1 MGGERGMNRRK
12 FLELSAAGSALAL
25 GDGIAAPARAQGR
38 ARVVLVKT
46 EEQRD
51 GVARALR
58 LLGAGGLS
66 RRHVVVKPNFNSADP
81 FPGSTHPDT
90 LGALVEWL
98 GASGAARVTVADRSG
113 MGVTRDV
120 MEAKGV
126 FAQGKKL
133 GFAAIV
139 LDELPARDWIASPLP
154 GGHWSRGVLFP
165 RLLEEAEAIVSTCAL
180 KTHRFGGHFT
190 LSLKNSVGAVAKYG
204 PDGHNYMSD
213 LHWSGAQRKMIAE
226 INTLYRP
233 ALVLLDGL
241 EAFVDGGP
249 EAGPKVRPGVMIAG
263 TDRVA
268 VDAVG
273 VAILRLYGT
282 TRAVST
288 GKIWSLEQIARAVEL
303 GVGVA
308 GPAEI
313 ELVSDDAAGAAFLSR
328 LKPILLQG

>member
-1 MGGERGMNRRK
+1 MNRRK

-25 GDGIAAPARAQGR
+25 GHGSAAPARAQGR
-38 ARVVLVKT
+38 TRVVVVKM
-46 EEQRD
+46 EEHRD

-58 LLGAGGLS
+58 LLGAGGLT

-81 FPGSTHPDT
+81 FPGSTHPDA
-90 LGALVEWL
+90 LGSLVEWL
-98 GASGAARVTVADRSG
+98 GAAGAARVTVADRSG

-133 GFAAIV
+133 GFAAVV
-139 LDELPARDWIASPLP
+139 LDELPARDWIAHRLP
-154 GGHWSRGVLFP
+154 DSHWSRGVLFP

-213 LHWSGAQRKMIAE
+213 LHGSGAQRKMIAE

-308 GPAEI
+308 GPEQI
-313 ELVSDDAAGAAFLSR
+313 ELVSDDAAGEAFLSR
-328 LKPILLQG
+328 LKPVLLQG

>member
-1 MGGERGMNRRK
+1 MNRRK
-12 FLELSAAGSALAL
+12 FLELSAGAGSALAL
-25 GDGIAAPARAQGR
+25 GHGAPAPARAQSR
-38 ARVVLVKT
+38 TRVVVVKA
-46 EEQRD
+46 EDHRD
-51 GVARALR
+51 GVTRALR
-58 LLGAGGLS
+58 LLAADGLS

-98 GASGAARVTVADRSG
+98 GAAGASRVTVADRSG
-113 MGVTRDV
+113 MGVTREV

-126 FAQGKKL
+126 PAQGKKL
-133 GFAAIV
+133 GFPAVV
-139 LDELPARDWIASPLP
+139 LDELPARDWIAHPLR

-165 RLLEEAEAIVSTCAL
+165 RLLQEADAVVSTCAL

-204 PDGHNYMSD
+204 PDGYNYMGE
-213 LHWSGAQRKMIAE
+213 LHGSAAQRKMIAE
-226 INTLYRP
+226 INALYRS

-249 EAGPKVRPGVMIAG
+249 EAGKKVRPGVMIAG

-282 TRAVST
+282 TRVVAT
-288 GKIWSLEQIARAVEL
+288 GKIFAQEQIARAVEL
-303 GVGVA
+303 GLGVA
-308 GPAEI
+308 GSEQI
-313 ELVSDDAAGAAFLSR
+313 LLVTDDTAGEAFLSR
-328 LKPILLQG
+328 LRPILYSEG

>member
-1 MGGERGMNRRK
+1 MNRRK
-12 FLELSAAGSALAL
+12 FLALSAAGSALAL
-25 GDGIAAPARAQGR
+25 GHGAAAPVRAQGR
-38 ARVVLVKT
+38 TRVVVVKM

-51 GVARALR
+51 GVTRTLR

-66 RRHVVVKPNFNSADP
+66 GRQVVVKPNFNSADP

-98 GASGAARVTVADRSG
+98 GAAGAARVTVADRSG
-113 MGVTRDV
+113 MGVTREV

-126 FAQGKKL
+126 PAQGRKL
-133 GFAAIV
+133 GFAAVV
-139 LDELPARDWIASPLP
+139 LDDLPARDWIAHRLP
-154 GGHWSRGVLFP
+154 DSHWSRGVLFP
-165 RLLEEAEAIVSTCAL
+165 RVLEEADAIVSTCAL

-204 PDGHNYMSD
+204 PDGYNYMSE
-213 LHWSGAQRKMIAE
+213 LHTSADQRKMIAE

-249 EAGPKVRPGVMIAG
+249 EAGRKVRPGVMIAG

-308 GPAEI
+308 GPEQI
-313 ELVSDDAAGAAFLSR
+313 ELVTDDAAGEAFLSR
-328 LKPILLQG
+328 LKPLLLQG